1 LRGVTAEAHASM
13 PELVSTTDD
22 PTAARA
28 ESASFQEAERAHRLA
43 KLDALRAR
51 GIEPYPVRFD
61 RDTTAAELHGRYGD
75 LAAGADTGVTAKLAG
90 RITGLRRHGGVD
102 FGDLRDETGTIQL
115 LADRSVLGQ
124 DALQDFAGLDLGD
137 WVGAEGTVVVS
148 QRGELSIRLARFE
161 LLSKALRPLPDL
173 RHGLTDAETRYR
185 QRYLDLIANERSR
198 QVFDIRSK
206 VIATTRRVLT
216 ERGFREVE
224 TPVLLSQ
231 AGGAAARP
239 FFTHHNALDLDMT
252 LRIALELPLK
262 RLIVGGMD
270 RVFEIGRVFR
280 NEGLDTR
287 HNPEFTELEAYQA
300 FGDYH
305 DMMELTETIVSQAA
319 LDALGTTV
327 VPIDGRDVDLKPPWR
342 RATMAEL
349 IKENAGV
356 DMHPTMPVEEARAI
370 ADRLGVEWLE
380 VWGSG
385 KIMSEVYDASSEHLL
400 VEPTFVMDHP
410 RETSPLARRHR
421 DDPDLVERF
430 EAVVAGRELANAYS
444 ELNDPVDQAERFRAE
459 AVLQAGGDAEAEPVD
474 DDYVQA
480 LEYGLPPTGGLGIG
494 MDRLV
499 MLLAGVDTIR
509 EVILFPTLRPEAGT
523 VAAAVSPPAE
533 GAGMT
538 HVAAEAGEAG
548 LIEPPPPPHAIE
560 PPTFRAPTRR
570 PASLKPLSWLT
581 AIVGLLSL
589 LPSIPLI
596 DWSFGIGNLLD
607 RPSRVV
613 TFVISVVIGIGLIAV
628 ARQLYLGRRR
638 AWFIAVALFGVAAVV
653 HLLKGPDPIPLL
665 VDLAML
671 FALLWYRTDFRA
683 RSDPGSI
690 ADVLVF
696 VPLYLAVVLLF
707 GFASLLTQANHVHP
721 RLGVGGGLKTIF
733 GGLIG
738 LDGTYAY
745 DRRLFADFFPAALL
759 ALGIAGLLILL
770 YLLLRPLVQQAPPDD
785 DTRRRAEQIVRA
797 YGSDTLAY
805 FALRRDK
812 SYFFSSDGRSF
823 VAYAYVRGHAMV
835 AADPVGPPED
845 TGRTLDEFLEFC
857 RGNGWSVAFL
867 AVREADAE
875 LYRERGMHVL
885 YLGDEAVLHPDEF
898 RLEGRR
904 MKAVREAVNRV
915 GRDHSFELLHED
927 QAAPELVAQL
937 NAISEM
943 WRQGAA
949 ERGFTME
956 LGEDVEGVN
965 PDFRIALARDRAG
978 DPVGFLRFVP
988 AYDAEEPGYSLD
1000 LMRRK
1005 PDSAN
1010 GLTEFLIAN
1019 AAVALREEGVKRL
1032 SLNFAAWGRLL
1043 DSAQDAGIWGRI
1055 ERRIA
1060 RGLNPFFQIQSLR
1073 DFNAKFYPEWLP
1085 RSIVI
1090 DDVGDLPKVALL
1102 YASVEGFLDVPVVG
1116 RFLVPPVRA
1125 AATGT
1130 PGSGDGA
1137 APAPTLPAA
1146 R

>member
-1 LRGVTAEAHASM
+1 M
-13 PELVSTTDD
+13 PEPVSATKEPST
-22 PTAARA
+22 
-28 ESASFQEAERAHRLA
+28 SFQESERAHRLQ
-43 KLDALRAR
+43 KLEALRAR
-51 GIEPYPVRFD
+51 GIQPYPARFD
-61 RDTTAAELHGRYGD
+61 RDTTAAELHERYGD
-75 LAAGADTGVTAKLAG
+75 LAAGADTSAEVRLAG
-90 RITGLRRHGGVD
+90 RLIGLRRHGGVD
-102 FGDLRDETGTIQL
+102 FADLRDETGTIQL
-115 LADRSVLGQ
+115 LADRSLVGA
-124 DALQDFAGLDLGD
+124 DALRDFATLDLGD
-137 WVGAEGTVVVS
+137 WIGVTGTVIVS
-148 QRGELSIRLARFE
+148 QRGELSVRLAGFE

-173 RHGLTDAETRYR
+173 RHGLADPETRYR
-185 QRYLDLIANERSR
+185 QRYLDLIANERTR
-198 QVFDIRSK
+198 GIFDIRSK

-224 TPVLLSQ
+224 TPVLLGQ

-239 FFTHHNALDLDMT
+239 FYTHHNALDLDMT

-262 RLIVGGMD
+262 RLIVGDMN

-305 DMMELTETIVSQAA
+305 DMMELTEAIVSAAA

-327 VPIDGRDVDLKPPWR
+327 VQIEGRDVDLKPPWR
-342 RATMAEL
+342 RATMTEL

-356 DMHPTMPVEEARAI
+356 DMHPSMPVAEARAI
-370 ADRLGVEWLE
+370 ADGLGVEWLE

-400 VEPTFVMDHP
+400 IEPTFVMDHP
-410 RETSPLARRHR
+410 RETSPLAKAHR
-421 DDPDLVERF
+421 DDPALVERF
-430 EAVVAGRELANAYS
+430 ELVVAGRELANAYS

-474 DDYVQA
+474 DDYVHA

-509 EVILFPTLRPEAGT
+509 EVILFPTLRPEGG
-523 VAAAVSPPAE
+523 AAAAAPAP

-538 HVAAEAGEAG
+538 HVAAQAGEAG
-548 LIEPPPPPHAIE
+548 EIEPPPPPHAGA

-570 PASLKPLSWLT
+570 PPSLKPLSWLT
-581 AIVGLLSL
+581 GIVGLLSL

-607 RPSRVV
+607 RPSRAV

-638 AWFIAVALFGVAAVV
+638 AWYIAVALFAVAALV

-665 VDLAML
+665 VNLAML
-671 FALLWYRTDFRA
+671 GALLWYRTDFRA

-690 ADVLVF
+690 ADVLMF
-696 VPLYLAVVLLF
+696 VPLYLAVVLTF
-707 GFASLLTQANHVHP
+707 GFVSLLTQANHLHP
-721 RLGVGGGLKTIF
+721 RLGVGGGLRTIF
-733 GGLIG
+733 AGLIG
-738 LDGTYAY
+738 VDGPYSY
-745 DRRLFADFFPAALL
+745 DRRLFADFFPDALL

-770 YLLLRPLVQQAPPDD
+770 YLLLRPLVQGTPPDD
-785 DTRRRAEQIVRA
+785 DARRRAEQIVRA
-797 YGSDTLAY
+797 YGADTLAY

-812 SYFFSSDGRSF
+812 SYFFSSDGRSL

-835 AADPVGPPED
+835 AADPIGPPED

-875 LYRERGMHVL
+875 LYRARGMHVL
-885 YLGDEAVLHPDEF
+885 YLGDEAILHPDEF

-915 GRDHSFELLHED
+915 GREHSFELLHED
-927 QAAPELVAQL
+927 RAAPELVAQL
-937 NAISEM
+937 NEISEM
-943 WRQGAA
+943 WREGAA

-956 LGEDVEGVN
+956 LGDDVEGVD
-965 PDFRIALARDRAG
+965 PDYRIALARDRSGRPA
-978 DPVGFLRFVP
+978 GFLRFVP
-988 AYDAEEPGYSLD
+988 AYSSAEPGYSLD
-1000 LMRRK
+1000 LMRRR
-1005 PDSAN
+1005 PDAEN

-1019 AAVALREEGVKRL
+1019 AAVALREEGVTRL

-1043 DSAQDAGIWGRI
+1043 DSAQDAGVWGRI

-1085 RSIVI
+1085 RSLVI
-1090 DDVGDLPKVALL
+1090 DDVGNLPKVALL
-1102 YASVEGFLDVPVVG
+1102 YASVEGFLELPVVG
-1116 RFLVPPVRA
+1116 RFLAPPVRA
-1125 AATGT
+1125 AATGRAAAN
-1130 PGSGDGA
+1130 GA
-1137 APAPTLPAA
+1137 RAADAPKVPAG